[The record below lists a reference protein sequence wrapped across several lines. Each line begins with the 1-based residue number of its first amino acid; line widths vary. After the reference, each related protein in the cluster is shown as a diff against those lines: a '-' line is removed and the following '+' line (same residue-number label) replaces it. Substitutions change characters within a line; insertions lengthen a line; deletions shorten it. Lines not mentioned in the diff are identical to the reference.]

1 MIPEPSGPARDGA
14 TGGAPNGA
22 PGPTS
27 GPASGDETT
36 AAAPGEPEA
45 LDTAR
50 RFVDAVAWGEHRT
63 VWDLLGREGRATV
76 LRIAVNRGMSE
87 ALSARLRDGTTSQGE
102 EHEFLTDL
110 VNGLRADLA
119 GTDLDSLI
127 FDIEPGPVEPERL
140 HVMLSSPV
148 HANLGVAGLP
158 VGTIELVELDGRWA
172 VERLLPRA
180 KR

>member
-1 MIPEPSGPARDGA
+1 MIPEPSGPAR
-14 TGGAPNGA
+14 NGA
-22 PGPTS
+22 PSSVPGPAP
-27 GPASGDETT
+27 GPKASGDDVALE
-36 AAAPGEPEA
+36 PGEPKA

-63 VWDLLGREGRATV
+63 VWDLLGSEGRTTV

-87 ALSARLRDGTTSQGE
+87 ALSARLRDGTTAQGE

-127 FDIEPGPVEPERL
+127 FDVEPGPVEPGRL

-158 VGTIELVELDGRWA
+158 VGTIELVETDDGWR

-180 KR
+180 MR